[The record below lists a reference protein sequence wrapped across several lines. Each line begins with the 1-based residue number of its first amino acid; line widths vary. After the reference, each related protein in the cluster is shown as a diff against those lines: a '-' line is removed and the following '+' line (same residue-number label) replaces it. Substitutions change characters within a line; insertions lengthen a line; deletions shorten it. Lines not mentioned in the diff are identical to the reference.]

1 VIFISYFVVFQTYL
15 NLQCQPEANQDTEND
30 VFISETDTDRRSLM
44 RAATPHG
51 SDSQYASLTSSEPP
65 SSPERSV
72 KSFVQDTVV

>member
-1 VIFISYFVVFQTYL
+1 MFCYFQDYL
-15 NLQCQPEANQDTEND
+15 NLRSETNQDTENE
-30 VFISETDTDRRSLM
+30 VFSESETERRLLVG
-44 RAATPHG
+44 AATPHG